1 MTNSMNLNDVGTQ
14 LTELVTRMQ
23 PGDEMNLVADGAVVA
38 VINRVE
44 QGPWGCQ
51 PGSAKDVAIWMA
63 DDFDAPLEDFD
74 ETAP

>member
-1 MTNSMNLNDVGTQ
+1 MTNSMNLNEVGSR
-14 LTELVTRMQ
+14 LTELVTQMQ

-38 VINRVE
+38 VINRIE

-51 PGSAKDVAIWMA
+51 PGTAQHIPHWMA

>member
-1 MTNSMNLNDVGTQ
+1 MTNSMNLNDVA
-14 LTELVTRMQ
+14 
-23 PGDEMNLVADGAVVA
+23 NASLVAEF
-38 VINRVE
+38 NRVE

-51 PGSAKDVAIWMA
+51 PGSAKDVTIWMA